1 MSNPEI
7 VEIRLGR
14 KADGSVA
21 RNAPFMVLAANPER
35 SSLCRDEPEVIAQ
48 LAPHEDRGLFE
59 ATWNG
64 SWQFG
69 KRRA

>member
-48 LAPHEDRGLFE
+48 LAPHEE
-59 ATWNG
+59 P
-64 SWQFG
+64 
-69 KRRA
+69 RAV